1 MDIGSVRLH
10 ERHLH
15 SDPPTVEQVTEC
27 VADVVRHLDGSG
39 IEVECARTIIGTS
52 GTIKTIACG
61 VLDLPAYD
69 RDTFDGAE
77 LTVADTLEFCERLV
91 AMSVEQ
97 RRALPY
103 MHPGRADVVAAG
115 ALIWTGILARASV
128 PTYRV
133 SEADILHGI
142 AASVGS

>member
-1 MDIGSVRLH
+1 M
-10 ERHLH
+10 
-15 SDPPTVEQVTEC
+15 
-27 VADVVRHLDGSG
+27 
-39 IEVECARTIIGTS
+39 
-52 GTIKTIACG
+52 
-61 VLDLPAYD
+61 
-69 RDTFDGAE
+69 
-77 LTVADTLEFCERLV
+77 TVAE
-91 AMSVEQ
+91 

-142 AASVGS
+142 ASSIGSSTGS